1 MTVRMNILDSARIKL
16 TASYV
21 LILLLIILLFSF
33 VLYRGAV
40 GELQRSLRTQAL
52 RFVPRYDRLVP
63 MSIVNEPDEEV
74 FEAARTRLLIQL
86 IGIDTAI
93 FAFST
98 AASYILAGRTLK
110 PIQDAM
116 EKQKQFVSDASH
128 ELRTPLT
135 AMRTEIEVM
144 LREKKI
150 ETADARKILESN
162 LEEIDKMRALS
173 DYLLKLTSLDTAD
186 HALKLEHVNLTTIL
200 ETAVKHTDHLA
211 REKQITVDSSELLAT
226 QSVIGNKVSLIEL
239 FTILLDNA
247 IKYSHEHGSIEVALH
262 PSKKHILVE
271 VIDHGIG
278 IRASELPYIFNRFYR
293 ADSSRNKKKV
303 DGFGLGLAIAKT
315 IVVQNAGRISVA
327 SEVNTGTIFKVTL
340 NT

>member
-1 MTVRMNILDSARIKL
+1 MNILDSARLKL

-33 VLYRGAV
+33 VLYQGAV
-40 GELQRSLRTQAL
+40 MELQRSLRTQAL
-52 RFVPRYDRLVP
+52 RFVPRYDRLIP

-74 FEAARTRLLIQL
+74 FKAARNRLLVQL

-116 EKQKQFVSDASH
+116 DKQKQFVSDASH

-135 AMRTEIEVM
+135 AMRTEIEVT

-150 ETADARKILESN
+150 EATDARRILESN

-173 DYLLKLTSLDTAD
+173 DYLLKLTSLDSSD
-186 HALKLEHVNLTTIL
+186 HLLKLEATNLTQVL
-200 ETAVKHTDHLA
+200 QTALKHTQHLA
-211 REKQITVDSSELLAT
+211 SEKGVTIDSSAIQAT
-226 QSVIGNKVSLIEL
+226 YTVTGNKVALIEL

-247 IKYSHEHGSIEVALH
+247 IKYSHEKGSIEIGIKT
-262 PSKKHILVE
+262 SKKHIQVD
-271 VIDHGIG
+271 IRDHGVG
-278 IRASELPYIFNRFYR
+278 IRASEIPYIFNRFYR

-315 IVVQNAGRISVA
+315 IVSQNFGRISVS
-327 SEVNTGTIFKVTL
+327 SEVNAGTTFRVTL